1 LILYLDTSSLIKL
14 DLLEQGWP
22 EVRALVTKATSV
34 ATSLVAYAEGRA
46 TLARAKRDRRLTA
59 AELRT
64 ATASFEARWA
74 SYAVTDVTEALVRL
88 AGGLAEKHFLRGLDS
103 IHLAS
108 ALTLQAEL
116 GEAITFSTADER
128 QLAAAISE
136 GLLPSYN
143 SLSPALC
150 SSHNGRMRMSELFGK
165 TVRQDPAEAETP
177 SHRLLLRTGM
187 AAQIAAGVYAYLPLG
202 WRVMKRIEEII
213 REEMDAAGG
222 QEMLMPSL
230 LPIEV
235 YQASGRDKSMGDI
248 LFQVRDHRD
257 RDFTLGPTH
266 EEVFVDVFKRNVKSY
281 RDLPLLVY
289 QIAPKFRDEP
299 RPRGGLIRL
308 RQFIMKDLYSFDADW
323 EGLDVS
329 YQKMFD
335 AYKRVFDRCGVPT
348 VPVLADSGM
357 MGGKDTHQFMYPTE
371 YGEDTALL
379 CPNCDYAADADVAVF
394 AKEPAHADEEPKPVE
409 EIDTPGLHT
418 ITALADH
425 LGVPESKTCKAVFYT
440 AALENGREPV
450 FVAIRGDMDVNEAK
464 LRNALGAT
472 DLHYMDEAEVEK
484 AGFVA
489 GSASA
494 VGLKG
499 VTTVA
504 DDLLPREYN
513 LVAGANKADKH
524 LLNVNYGRDWQADI
538 VADVAIAK
546 EGYTCAKC
554 GTAMGL
560 RRGIE
565 MGQVFKLG
573 TLYSEMMGATFLDS
587 DGKQQPAIM
596 GSYGIGIERLLAAVI
611 EANHD
616 EAGIVWPRNLAPFDV
631 HIVAIQ
637 PDKPEVRDA
646 AERLYDELTE
656 AGVSALYDDRD
667 ETPGVKFN
675 DADLLGMPLRV
686 TVSPRNLQKDSLE
699 VKGRTEAEARVIP
712 LDGAV
717 QETVALALVDK
728 K

>member
-1 LILYLDTSSLIKL
+1 
-14 DLLEQGWP
+14 
-22 EVRALVTKATSV
+22 
-34 ATSLVAYAEGRA
+34 
-46 TLARAKRDRRLTA
+46 
-59 AELRT
+59 
-64 ATASFEARWA
+64 
-74 SYAVTDVTEALVRL
+74 
-88 AGGLAEKHFLRGLDS
+88 
-103 IHLAS
+103 
-108 ALTLQAEL
+108 
-116 GEAITFSTADER
+116 
-128 QLAAAISE
+128 
-136 GLLPSYN
+136 
-143 SLSPALC
+143 
-150 SSHNGRMRMSELFGK
+150 MSQLFGK

-177 SHRLLLRTGM
+177 SHRLLLRAGM
-187 AAQIAAGVYAYLPLG
+187 VAQIAAGVYAYLPLG
-202 WRVMKRIEEII
+202 WRVMQRIEEII
-213 REEMDAAGG
+213 REEMDAEGG

-235 YQASGRDKSMGDI
+235 YQASGRDQAMGEI

-266 EEVFVDVFKRNVKSY
+266 EEVFVDVFKRNVRSY

-308 RQFIMKDLYSFDADW
+308 RQFIMKDLYSFDATW
-323 EGLDVS
+323 EGLEVS

-335 AYKRVFDRCGVPT
+335 AYQRVFDRCGVPT

-357 MGGKDTHQFMYPTE
+357 MGGKDTHQFMFPTE

-379 CPNCDYAADADVAVF
+379 CPNCGYAADAEVASF
-394 AKEPAHADEEPKPVE
+394 EKAPAHGDEEPKAVE

-418 ITALADH
+418 ISALAEH
-425 LGVPESKTCKAVFYT
+425 LGVPESKTCKAVFYSAT
-440 AALENGREPV
+440 LENGAQPV

-464 LRNALGAT
+464 LRNALGVT
-472 DLHYMDEAEVEK
+472 ELHYMEEADATK

-494 VGLKG
+494 VGLSG
-499 VTTVA
+499 IRIVA
-504 DDLLPREYN
+504 DDLIPQERN
-513 LVAGANKADKH
+513 LVAGANKPDQH

-538 VADVAIAK
+538 VADIALAK
-546 EGYTCAKC
+546 EGYPCPNCRTPVE
-554 GTAMGL
+554 M

-573 TLYSEMMGATFLDS
+573 TRYSEVMGATFLDS
-587 DGKQQPAIM
+587 EGKQQPAIM

-637 PDKPEVRDA
+637 PDKPEIREA
-646 AERLYDELTE
+646 AERLYDELSA
-656 AGVSALYDDRD
+656 AGIETLYDDRE

-675 DADLLGMPLRV
+675 DADLLGTPLRV
-686 TVSPRNLQKDSLE
+686 TVSPRNLATGAIEL
-699 VKGRTEAEARVIP
+699 KGRTEGESRTAPIDEAVV
-712 LDGAV
+712 AV
-717 QETVALALVDK
+717 TSALVPR
-728 K
+728 